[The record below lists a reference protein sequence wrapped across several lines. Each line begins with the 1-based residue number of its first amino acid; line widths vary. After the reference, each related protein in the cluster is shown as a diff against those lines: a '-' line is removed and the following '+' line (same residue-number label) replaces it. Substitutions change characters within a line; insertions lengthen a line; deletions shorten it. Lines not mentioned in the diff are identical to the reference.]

1 MRDDQL
7 SARPSPVPDPESE
20 PFFEAAGR
28 SELLLRHC
36 PSCGAWAWP
45 VPRLATCQNCLE
57 HGLEWARASGA
68 GVVHAVTRVH
78 YVPADDDPSWAP
90 FVVGVVELDEG
101 VRTQIVG
108 LLAREGSDVR
118 VGDPVRAVFSSTRD
132 DVYVPWFEVL
142 GPGCGRAGA
151 LSR

>member
-1 MRDDQL
+1 MREEHL
-7 SARPSPVPDPESE
+7 AARPSPVPDAESE
-20 PFFEAAGR
+20 PFFEAASR

-36 PSCGAWAWP
+36 RACGTWAWP
-45 VPRLATCQNCLE
+45 VPRYATCHNCLTP
-57 HGLEWARASGA
+57 GLEWKRASGA

-90 FVVGVVELDEG
+90 FMLGVVELDEG

-108 LLAREGSDVR
+108 LLAREGNEAR

-132 DVYVPWFEVL
+132 DVHVPWFEVS
-142 GPGCGRAGA
+142 GNGNGA
-151 LSR
+151 ERNKR